1 MEKTSVKRQFFIP
14 IIFGLLIAIAGAAC
28 GDPTGPVPAGVATPG
43 ANGHYAVGQQARI
56 GTYVVTV
63 KRVMNQTDVNGV
75 PPSDGMRFLVLD
87 LVIQN
92 LDTNNARMSPAAQF
106 TVLDKS
112 GTQFPMDGDV
122 TPTTQ
127 LTSPSLPNNI
137 PALGSIHGEIAF
149 QVPANEHAGFQ
160 LSFNPSFLMSLFSHG
175 HTITIDLG

>member
-1 MEKTSVKRQFFIP
+1 MKRQFFIP

-127 LTSPSLPNNI
+127 LTSPSLPNDI

-149 QVPANEHAGFQ
+149 QVPADEHEGFQ

>member
-1 MEKTSVKRQFFIP
+1 MEKTSVKRQFLIP
-14 IIFGLLIAIAGAAC
+14 IILGLLIAIAGAAC
-28 GDPTGPVPAGVATPG
+28 GNPTGPVPTSVATPG
-43 ANGHYAVGQQARI
+43 TDGHYAVGQQAHI

-75 PPSDGMRFLVLD
+75 APNDGMRFLVLD

-122 TPTTQ
+122 TPTTH

-149 QVPANEHAGFQ
+149 QVPANEQNGFV

>member
-1 MEKTSVKRQFFIP
+1 VKRQFLIP
-14 IIFGLLIAIAGAAC
+14 IVLGLLIAIAGAAC

-43 ANGHYAVGQQARI
+43 TDGHYAVGQEAHI

-63 KRVMNQTDVNGV
+63 KRVLNETNVNGMA
-75 PPSDGMRFLVLD
+75 PDNGMRFLVLD

-106 TVLDKS
+106 TVLDKQ

-122 TPTTQ
+122 TPTTE
-127 LTSPSLPNNI
+127 LTSPSLPQTI

-149 QVPANEHAGFQ
+149 QVPANEHEGF
-160 LSFNPSFLMSLFSHG
+160 LLTFNPSFLMSLFSHG
-175 HTITIDLG
+175 HTITFDLG

>member
-1 MEKTSVKRQFFIP
+1 MKRQFLIP
-14 IIFGLLIAIAGAAC
+14 IILGLLIAIAGAAC
-28 GDPTGPVPAGVATPG
+28 GDSTGPVPTSVATPG
-43 ANGHYAVGQQARI
+43 ADGHYAVGQQAHI

-75 PPSDGMRFLVLD
+75 APNDGMRFLVLD

-106 TVLDKS
+106 TVLDES
-112 GTQFPMDGDV
+112 DTQFAMDGDV
-122 TPTTQ
+122 TPTTH

-149 QVPANEHAGFQ
+149 QVPANERSGFR

-175 HTITIDLG
+175 HTITFDLG

>member
-1 MEKTSVKRQFFIP
+1 MKRQFFIP

-127 LTSPSLPNNI
+127 LTSPSLPNDI

-149 QVPANEHAGFQ
+149 QVPANEHEGFQ

>member
-1 MEKTSVKRQFFIP
+1 MKRQYLIL
-14 IIFGLLIAIAGAAC
+14 IILGLFIAIAGGGC
-28 GDPTGPVPAGVATPG
+28 GDPTGPVPANVATPG
-43 ANGHYAVGQQARI
+43 ADGHYAVGQEAHI

-63 KRVMNQTDVNGV
+63 KRVLNQTDVNGV
-75 PPSDGMRFLVLD
+75 LPRDGMRFLVID

-122 TPTTQ
+122 TPTTE
-127 LTSPSLPNNI
+127 LTSPSLPQTI

-149 QVPANEHAGFQ
+149 QVPVNEPSG
-160 LSFNPSFLMSLFSHG
+160 LMLTFNPSFLMSLFSHG
-175 HTITIDLG
+175 HTITFDLG